1 MLKSSLC
8 DYTDVYIH
16 VKGIVFPNPAVTGAV
31 TNNVDKK

>member
-16 VKGIVFPNPAVTGAV
+16 VKGIVVPNPAVTGAV
-31 TNNVDKK
+31 ANNVDKK